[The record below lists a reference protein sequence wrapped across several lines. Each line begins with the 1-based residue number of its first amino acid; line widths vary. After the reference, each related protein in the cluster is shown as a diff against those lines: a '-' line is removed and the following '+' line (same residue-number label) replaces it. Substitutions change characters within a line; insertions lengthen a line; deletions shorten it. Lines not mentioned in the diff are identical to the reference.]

1 MTFGTVKAYCT
12 PVGARLLRNSIGRT
26 YHNGLRTNMSPFM
39 LHVNRRHDADG
50 TRSAGRGFGTG
61 GALENGGVSKQQKL
75 QEVID
80 QYKKAGSGPVDR
92 TALKTALEGGSSAE
106 TASPPGTKSVFEE
119 TMTFPTQFMIKI
131 VAQNDP
137 TFVADMLNVIAQC
150 LDKNKPQNFPH
161 SVKET
166 AGGKYLSL
174 TVDPLFRSSEQLYA
188 VYAAIGT
195 DKRVKMTL

>member
-1 MTFGTVKAYCT
+1 VKSYCT
-12 PVGARLLRNSIGRT
+12 PLGASLLRKSVPRKYHIGPSSQIMVGRW
-26 YHNGLRTNMSPFM
+26 S
-39 LHVNRRHDADG
+39 LHANRRPDTGG
-50 TRSAGRGFGTG
+50 TSGASVSGRGFGTIG
-61 GALENGGVSKQQKL
+61 TTEDGAVSKQQKL
-75 QEVID
+75 QQLID
-80 QYKKAGSGPVDR
+80 QYKKSGPGPADR
-92 TALKTALEGGSSAE
+92 TAMKTALEEGPIAGI
-106 TASPPGTKSVFEE
+106 ASPPGSKSVFEE

-137 TFVADMLNVIAQC
+137 TFVADMLKAITLC
-150 LDKNKPQNFPH
+150 LDKNKPQTFPH

-174 TVDPLFRSSEQLYA
+174 TVKPLFRSSEELYA